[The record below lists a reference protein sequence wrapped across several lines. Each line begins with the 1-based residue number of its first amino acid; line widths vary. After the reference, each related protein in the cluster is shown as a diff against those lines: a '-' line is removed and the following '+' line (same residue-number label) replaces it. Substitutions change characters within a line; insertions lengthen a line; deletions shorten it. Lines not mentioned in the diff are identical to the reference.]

1 MIRIVSILPINP
13 TNDLK
18 VDPRFLKEEG
28 TEVFLGNELIVK
40 GLLETEGGTHLWT
53 GYPGSPVSGFF
64 DCVEAIQEIP
74 KQYGISAVLA
84 NNEALSAAMVNG
96 SQMHGLR
103 AMCVMK
109 SVGLHVATDA
119 LAIGNLAGAHP
130 EGGVVVVMGDDP
142 WSDST
147 QVPADSRFLCKHIHM
162 PILEPSTNQEMKDW
176 VDLAFRLS
184 RESELY
190 IGFLVTTNQADGGGS
205 VQVGRNHFPR
215 VNTHNPIQLDTATVD
230 FEKNVLLPPRTWR
243 REQGFPQ
250 RYERLWASAR
260 RHGVNRV
267 IPGNSDASTHPGGR
281 FPLGFVSSAL
291 AYSYLE
297 HALQQLGLTDTFP
310 LLKLGITYPLDPELI
325 NSFADRVEN
334 IVVVEERRGFLEEQ
348 IVQLLARRA
357 MTGKK
362 AIPVYGKI
370 FPSKIFPAGRE
381 GLPSARGF
389 NSSILVE
396 LLAPLI
402 FDLVGPAAEID
413 VARIESELKLLAA
426 NSEIEVDLAVRTP
439 TFCPVARIAIPPASS
454 ARSSVSSTMS
464 ITCARSIAANRSIS
478 SSTVTPAVTRC

>member
-1 MIRIVSILPINP
+1 ML
-13 TNDLK
+13 
-18 VDPRFLKEEG
+18 
-28 TEVFLGNELIVK
+28 VK

-64 DCVEAIQEIP
+64 DCIEAIAEIP

-109 SVGLHVATDA
+109 SVGLHVAADA
-119 LAIGNLAGAHP
+119 LAIGNLAGSHP
-130 EGGVVVVMGDDP
+130 DGGVVVVMGDDP

-147 QVPADSRFLCKHIHM
+147 QVPADSRFLCKHIYM

-176 VDLAFRLS
+176 VDIAFKLS

-190 IGFLVTTNQADGGGS
+190 VGFLVTTNQADGGGS
-205 VQVGRNHFPR
+205 VDVARNHFPR
-215 VNTHNPIQLDTATVD
+215 VNTHNPIQLDTAKVD

-243 REQGFPQ
+243 REQGFPA

-260 RHGVNRV
+260 RHGVNR
-267 IPGNSDASTHPGGR
+267 ISPGRMGGKSKA
-281 FPLGFVSSAL
+281 PLGFISSAL

-310 LLKLGITYPLDPELI
+310 LLKLGVTYPLDPSLI
-325 NSFADRVEN
+325 DSFADLVEN

-357 MTGKK
+357 MTGQP
-362 AIPVYGKI
+362 AIPVYGKM
-370 FPSKIFPAGRE
+370 FPGGRE
-381 GLPSARGF
+381 GLPSTRGF

-402 FDLVGPAAEID
+402 TELASPK
-413 VARIESELKLLAA
+413 LKL
-426 NSEIEVDLAVRTP
+426 DQVRID
-439 TFCPVARIAIPPASS
+439 ARVKTAG
-454 ARSSVSSTMS
+454 
-464 ITCARSIAANRSIS
+464 
-478 SSTVTPAVTRC
+478 